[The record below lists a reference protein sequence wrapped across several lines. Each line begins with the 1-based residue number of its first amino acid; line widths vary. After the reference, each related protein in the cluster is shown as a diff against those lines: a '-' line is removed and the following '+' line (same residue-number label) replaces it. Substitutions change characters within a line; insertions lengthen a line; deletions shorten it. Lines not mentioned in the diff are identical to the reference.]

1 MYIADAAPLTEADPD
16 EQENRLHDSASKIAL
31 SSADMPTEELKA
43 KDVAAVPLPDDAVM
57 LST

>member
-1 MYIADAAPLTEADPD
+1 M
-16 EQENRLHDSASKIAL
+16 IAL

-43 KDVAAVPLPDDAVM
+43 KEVAAVPLPDDAVM